1 MLEQKEFNR
10 FVTDYNADY
19 LYLLK
24 RAATGNYN
32 CLITSSRILKD
43 FHDVIMA
50 LHNSLEVN
58 FDIVPYP
65 FTVRGSSEYFSQ
77 LGFNDV
83 EVMNILGFVVFV
95 RSAFGKEF
103 EECMEEERPLYCTK

>member
-19 LYLLK
+19 LYLLR

-43 FHDVIMA
+43 FHDMIM
-50 LHNSLEVN
+50 LIHSSLDVN
-58 FDIVPYP
+58 FDILPIHLRCGTYNVLTTGIY
-65 FTVRGSSEYFSQ
+65 RRQ
-77 LGFNDV
+77 N
-83 EVMNILGFVVFV
+83 
-95 RSAFGKEF
+95 GKWKLAAVHITNLPENKL
-103 EECMEEERPLYCTK
+103 PIQ

>member
-19 LYLLK
+19 LYLLR
-24 RAATGNYN
+24 RAATGNYH

-43 FHDVIMA
+43 FYDVIMA

-58 FDIVPYP
+58 FDVVPHP
-65 FTVRGSSEYFSQ
+65 FTLRGSSEYFRH
-77 LGFNDV
+77 LGFNDE
-83 EVMNILGFVVFV
+83 EVKHILGFIVFV
-95 RSAFGKEF
+95 KSTYGTEF
-103 EECMEEERPLYCTK
+103 EECM